1 MLTEAVLMWWRDW
14 SCGSYTLLFSES
26 GNTKKLWLTCQMS
39 KKGLSMKE
47 TPNQRIKKKN
57 ASEKSSISFRFT
69 LDILWIIHTRVI
81 SWEQAS
87 GTFGF
92 CQAIYSLS
100 IFKSHQGVRI
110 VESRS
115 WSNMVLMFLIHPTMR
130 REYLVTWRILIWR
143 YGHLE
148 GWKLAE

>member
-1 MLTEAVLMWWRDW
+1 MWWPDW
-14 SCGSYTLLFSES
+14 SCGSYTILFSET

-39 KKGLSMKE
+39 KKGLSN
-47 TPNQRIKKKN
+47 PWKKHQ
-57 ASEKSSISFRFT
+57 ISVSRKRMQVRSHQFPS
-69 LDILWIIHTRVI
+69 DSLWIFFGSLKRVI

-92 CQAIYSLS
+92 CRAIYSLS